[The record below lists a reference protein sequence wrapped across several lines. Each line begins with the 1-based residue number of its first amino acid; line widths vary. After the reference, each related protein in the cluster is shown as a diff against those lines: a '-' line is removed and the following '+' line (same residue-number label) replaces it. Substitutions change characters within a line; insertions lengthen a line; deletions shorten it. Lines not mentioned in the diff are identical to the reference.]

1 MNHDRPDTN
10 WPRLLEQAR
19 ALMSV
24 TREPLANAAN
34 LSALLYHEL
43 AEVNWAGFYFLRG
56 DRLVLG
62 PFQGL
67 PACVDIPLGQGV
79 CGVAAAS
86 RSVQRVAD
94 VHAFEGHIACD
105 ANSESEIVL
114 PLLRD
119 GDVLGVLDIDSP
131 IAARFDAADE
141 AGLRTIV
148 SAWLEASDG
157 P

>member
-1 MNHDRPDTN
+1 MNQDRPDTN

-148 SAWLEASDG
+148 SAWLEASDD

>member
-1 MNHDRPDTN
+1 MNDDRPHTN
-10 WPRLLEQAR
+10 WPLLLEQAR
-19 ALMSV
+19 ELMSV
-24 TREPLANAAN
+24 SRDALANAAN

-43 AEVNWAGFYFLRG
+43 AQVNWAGFYFLRG

-67 PACVDIPLGQGV
+67 PACADIPLGQGV

-119 GDVLGVLDIDSP
+119 GQVLGVLDIDSP
-131 IAARFDAADE
+131 VTGRFGAADE
-141 AGLRTIV
+141 AGLREIV
-148 SAWLEASDG
+148 VAWVEASDA

>member
-1 MNHDRPDTN
+1 MNDDRPHTN
-10 WPRLLEQAR
+10 WPLLLAQAR
-19 ALMSV
+19 ELMSV
-24 TREPLANAAN
+24 SRDALANAAN
-34 LSALLYHEL
+34 LSSLLYHEL
-43 AEVNWAGFYFLRG
+43 AQVNWAGFYFLRG

-94 VHAFEGHIACD
+94 VHAFAGHIACD

-119 GDVLGVLDIDSP
+119 GQVLGVLDIDSP
-131 IAARFDAADE
+131 VTDRFGAADE
-141 AGLRTIV
+141 AGLREIAA
-148 SAWLEASDG
+148 AWLAASDA